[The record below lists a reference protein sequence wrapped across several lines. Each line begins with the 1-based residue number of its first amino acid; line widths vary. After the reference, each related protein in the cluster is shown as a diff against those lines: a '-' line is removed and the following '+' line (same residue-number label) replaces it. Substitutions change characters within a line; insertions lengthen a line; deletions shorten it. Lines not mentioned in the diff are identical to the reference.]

1 MPFLVADRFYMCS
14 KNSCKSTKLK
24 KILALISKFSVYF
37 QARHSVCHTCRG
49 YELRLHA
56 CLSCV
61 YFGCYDDNHIQEHA
75 YKNEHWLGEQKN
87 NNFKMVF

>member
-1 MPFLVADRFYMCS
+1 MSSDVCHL
-14 KNSCKSTKLK
+14 
-24 KILALISKFSVYF
+24 F

-61 YFGCYDDNHIQEHA
+61 YFGCYEDNHIQEHA
-75 YKNEHWLGEQKN
+75 YKNEHWLGKLDQYRAIGS
-87 NNFKMVF
+87 